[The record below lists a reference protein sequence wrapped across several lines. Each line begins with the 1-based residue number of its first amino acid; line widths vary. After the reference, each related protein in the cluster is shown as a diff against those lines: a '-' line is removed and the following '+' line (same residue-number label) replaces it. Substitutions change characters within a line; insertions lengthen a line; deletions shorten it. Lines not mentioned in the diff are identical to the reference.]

1 MPTATTTAAPTFCG
15 VTFWTRLQLDTTD
28 ATLARAHQV
37 QVRDPL
43 WLLARQWQVGELE
56 GFDGGSPIAAYY
68 QLQQSS
74 LTAYQ
79 PDPSTAASTP
89 PVEVIK
95 AGDPPLEVRV
105 EREAFLLGLRGS
117 VQLGLRFESIV
128 RDALGAAAATPVI
141 AQFRTAFAISTAV
154 PVTEIPDPKAHAFR
168 QSVAGRVTDGYL
180 LFQTATGHSTGI
192 TLPTTAAAA
201 LASFVSYCQGLYTVP
216 TDQSAWDRNELAFEF
231 NVAAEVPSPGGAVGL
246 VGPDFPGGQLDWY
259 SFDFSSP
266 AATANNPQP
275 LVATNGFIIPH
286 RLSVPGMPGE
296 RFWEFE
302 DGQTNLGDLD
312 TQVVDLTKM
321 LLTDFAAVAT
331 NNWFQFSVLTP
342 IGTLNRLAALGVTDT
357 FGAQTLIP
365 PTGDLDPPAGSG
377 KAWQMF
383 TLAGDATRRDTL
395 LLAPT
400 LGRVMDGP
408 LLEDVLF
415 FRDDMAAM
423 AWAVERSLAGPLD
436 NSVSGYESQLTAP
449 GPGTSLPAGAQVNYL
464 VGTTVP
470 KTWIPML
477 PYTATDQSLML
488 RRGGMFDPTSTAKPP
503 LVPARGVLLTPGQM
517 FVVRDQAIARAG
529 VQASRY
535 VRRARWTDGSAICW
549 MARRV
554 RVGKGQGISGLAF
567 DVLAT
572 EPTARP

>member
-1 MPTATTTAAPTFCG
+1 MPTASTSSPPPFYG

-28 ATLARAHQV
+28 ATLARAQQV

-43 WLLARQWQVGELE
+43 WLLARQWQVGELA

-89 PVEVIK
+89 PVETINT
-95 AGDPPLEVRV
+95 GDPPLEVRV
-105 EREAFLLGLRGS
+105 EREAFPLGLRGS

-128 RDALGAAAATPVI
+128 RDALGAVAAIPVI
-141 AQFRTAFAISTAV
+141 AQFRTACAISATV
-154 PVTEIPDPKAHAFR
+154 PATEIPDPKAQAFR
-168 QSVAGRVTDGYL
+168 QSIAGRVTDGYL
-180 LFQTATGHSTGI
+180 LFQTAMGQPTGI

-201 LASFVSYCQGLYTVP
+201 LTSFVTYCQALYTVP
-216 TDQSAWDRNELAFEF
+216 SDQTAWDRNQLAFEF
-231 NVAAEVPSPGGAVGL
+231 NAAAEVPSPGSPVGL
-246 VGPDFPGGQLDWY
+246 VGPDFRGGQLDWY
-259 SFDFSSP
+259 SLDYSSP
-266 AATANNPQP
+266 AAIANNPQP
-275 LVATNGFIIPH
+275 ISTTNGVIIPH
-286 RLSVPGMPGE
+286 RLSVPGMPGVK
-296 RFWEFE
+296 FWEFE

-321 LLTDFAAVAT
+321 LLADFAAVAS

-342 IGTLNRLAALGVTDT
+342 IGTLNRLAALGVIDT
-357 FGAQTLIP
+357 FGAQTLVP
-365 PTGDLDPPAGSG
+365 PTGDLDPPSGTG

-383 TLAGDATRRDTL
+383 TLDGDSTRRDTL

-436 NSVSGYESQLTAP
+436 NAVSGYESQLAP
-449 GPGTSLPAGAQVNYL
+449 PPPGTPLPAGADVNYL
-464 VGTTVP
+464 AGTTVP
-470 KTWIPML
+470 KNWIPML
-477 PYTATDQSLML
+477 PYVATDQSLML
-488 RRGGMFDPTSTAKPP
+488 RRGGMFDPTSTATPP
-503 LVPARGVLLTPGQM
+503 LVPARGVVLTPGEL

-529 VQASRY
+529 VQVDRY
-535 VRRARWTDGSAICW
+535 IRRARWIDGSTYCW
-549 MARRV
+549 MARKTRS
-554 RVGKGQGISGLAF
+554 GKGQGSSGLAF

-572 EPTARP
+572 APPAKP